1 MNTLA
6 KTINTSELSIEFL
19 RSLNGLMNLTN
30 RELYILSIMLD
41 IQMEIDKKRLKANID
56 SAQNRKMVMTMTGV
70 TKENLSRY
78 IKKYKNKGILISSN
92 KILSINKVLV
102 PYIIGGKS
110 VQIVMV
116 LKIKSDD
123 SL

>member
-41 IQMEIDKKRLKANID
+41 IQMEIDKKRLKVNID

-123 SL
+123 NL

>member
-41 IQMEIDKKRLKANID
+41 IQMEIDKKKLKVNVD
-56 SAQNRKMVMTMTGV
+56 SAQNRKIIMSMSGV
-70 TKENLSRY
+70 TRDNLSRY
-78 IKKYKNKGILISSN
+78 IKKYKNRGILVYNN
-92 KILSINKVLV
+92 KLLSINKVLV

>member
-41 IQMEIDKKRLKANID
+41 IQMEIDKKRLKVNID